1 MHDQQPPD
9 AVASPR
15 RSRGLSNAIR
25 KMLAGL
31 AVLLVVWMIGVV
43 GYLIAG
49 WRLDD
54 ALFMV
59 VITIFGVGYGEVR
72 PVDTWQLRTLTG
84 FVIVAGYGAVI
95 YAMGGFISMVVDG
108 EINQA
113 FGARK
118 MTKTIDRL
126 ERHTI
131 ICGFGRMGTSLAHEL
146 AAAGRP
152 FVAIDPD
159 PDAAERARAEDWPF
173 IGGDASDEQVLEAA
187 GIHRASTL
195 ATVLSDDAT
204 NVFITV
210 TARAM
215 CDEIMIIARGE
226 DRRTESKLLNCG
238 ANRVIMPTD
247 IGASKM
253 SQLIVRPSAEEMLDR
268 MTGSTSDADLV
279 HLGLEFDE
287 IELESTS
294 PWANRTLG
302 ELEVRG
308 AHGYLVIG
316 IRGTDGQ
323 MVMHPPTD
331 HMLNIGDR
339 VIVLGYHDDIP
350 SLGTRVAPRTVTY
363 RGVTSEI

>member
-1 MHDQQPPD
+1 ML
-9 AVASPR
+9 
-15 RSRGLSNAIR
+15 SRAIR

-31 AVLLVVWMIGVV
+31 AVLLLVWLIGVV

-95 YAMGGFISMVVDG
+95 YAMGGFIQMVIDG

-118 MTKTIDRL
+118 MTKDIERL
-126 ERHTI
+126 DRHTI
-131 ICGFGRMGTSLAHEL
+131 ICGFGRMGSSLAREL
-146 AAAGRP
+146 DAAGRP
-152 FVAIDPD
+152 FVAIDAD
-159 PDAAERARAEDWPF
+159 PSAIDRAQNDHWM
-173 IGGDASDEQVLEAA
+173 IINGDASDEQVLERA
-187 GIHRASTL
+187 GIARASVL
-195 ATVLSDDAT
+195 ATVLSEDAT
-204 NVFITV
+204 NVFVTL

-215 CDEIMIIARGE
+215 NPDVMIIARGE

-238 ANRVIMPTD
+238 ANRVVMPTD
-247 IGASKM
+247 IGATKM
-253 SQLIVRPSAEEMLDR
+253 SQLIVRPSAEEMLER
-268 MTGSTSDADLV
+268 MAGSSDVDLV

-308 AHGYLVIG
+308 AHGYLVVG
-316 IRGTDGQ
+316 VKGVNGET
-323 MVMHPPTD
+323 VMHPPTD
-331 HMLNIGDR
+331 HLLKIGDR
-339 VIVLGYHDDIP
+339 VIVLGYHDDMP
-350 SLGTRVAPRTVTY
+350 SLGSRARQTITY
-363 RGVTSEI
+363 RGVTSEL

>member
-1 MHDQQPPD
+1 
-9 AVASPR
+9 
-15 RSRGLSNAIR
+15 
-25 KMLAGL
+25 MLAGL
-31 AVLLVVWMIGVV
+31 VVLLVVWLVGVV
-43 GYLIAG
+43 GYLVAG

-72 PVDTWQLRTLTG
+72 PVDSWELRTLTG

-95 YAMGGFISMVVDG
+95 YAMGGFIQMVIDG

-118 MTKTIDRL
+118 MTKEIERL

-131 ICGFGRMGTSLAHEL
+131 ICGFGRMGTSLAREL
-146 AAAGRP
+146 DAAGRP
-152 FVAIDPD
+152 FVAIDAD
-159 PDAAERARAEDWPF
+159 PNAIDRAKHEHWM
-173 IGGDASDEQVLEAA
+173 IINGDASDEQVLERA
-187 GIHRASTL
+187 GIGRASVL

-204 NVFITV
+204 NVFVTL

-215 CDEIMIIARGE
+215 DPDIMIIARGE

-238 ANRVIMPTD
+238 ANRVVMPTD
-247 IGASKM
+247 IGATKM
-253 SQLIVRPSAEEMLDR
+253 SQLIVRPSAEEMLER
-268 MTGSTSDADLV
+268 MAGSSDVDLV

-287 IELESTS
+287 VELESTS

-308 AHGYLVIG
+308 AHGYLVVG
-316 IRGTDGQ
+316 VKGVNGET
-323 MVMHPPTD
+323 VMHPPTD
-331 HMLNIGDR
+331 HLLNVGDR
-339 VIVLGYHDDIP
+339 VIVLGYHDDMP
-350 SLGTRVAPRTVTY
+350 SLGSRPKPQTITY
-363 RGVTSEI
+363 RGVTSEL

>member
-1 MHDQQPPD
+1 M
-9 AVASPR
+9 A
-15 RSRGLSNAIR
+15 
-25 KMLAGL
+25 AGV
-31 AVLLVVWMIGVV
+31 AVLAIVWMIGVI
-43 GYLIAG
+43 GYVAAG

-95 YAMGGFISMVVDG
+95 YAVGGFIQLVIDG

-118 MTKTIDRL
+118 MTKEIDRL

-131 ICGFGRMGTSLAHEL
+131 ICGFGRMGTSLAREL

-152 FVAIDPD
+152 FVAVDTDPD
-159 PDAAERARAEDWPF
+159 KLSRAREERWPHLN
-173 IGGDASDEQVLEAA
+173 GDASDERVLEAA

-195 ATVLSDDAT
+195 ASVLSDDAT

-215 CDEIMIIARGE
+215 SPSITIIARGE
-226 DRRTESKLLNCG
+226 DRRTESKLMNCG
-238 ANRVIMPTD
+238 ADRVIMPTD
-247 IGASKM
+247 IGATKM

-268 MTGSTSDADLV
+268 MTGSTADADLV

-287 IELESTS
+287 IELDMTS

-308 AHGYLVIG
+308 AHGYLIIG
-316 IRGTDGQ
+316 IRGSDGK

-331 HMLNIGDR
+331 HRLHIGDR

-350 SLGTRVAPRTVTY
+350 SLGSRVAPRTVTY
-363 RGVTSEI
+363 RGITSEI